1 MLSEG
6 RECACYDSCSND
18 GMYCMMPRGGNC
30 CAIPRS
36 LCSNGHPI
44 RVMGRMGAE
53 MLSRRDMLV
62 ASAASCLFLSGCGTA
77 QGGRPK
83 LRISI
88 TGKGEGDTRLLFKAA
103 GIRPEGFDLVYSEF
117 QSGHLVVEALNGGSL
132 DYGGMSEIPPI
143 FAAASTIQSFRQI
156 AVAHGDVNNQVVLVP
171 KGSKARSIAD
181 LKGKRVG
188 YVRATT
194 SQYFLIRML
203 EDVGLTWGDI
213 TPVAMGV
220 SDGAAAFSQ
229 GALDGWAIYG
239 FPIQRAIATEGARIL
254 KTAYGILSGNYLVSS
269 HVDALADPEKAK
281 IIGEYLAL
289 VQQGFGWAAN
299 HQDEWAGIIAQ
310 DIGVPRDYVLDQ
322 FRHKSASYELRPVT
336 PEAIAS
342 QQRVADLFF
351 QQKLL
356 PKAVDVRP
364 LWDDRFNADI
374 PKRG

>member
-1 MLSEG
+1 MAVD
-6 RECACYDSCSND
+6 R
-18 GMYCMMPRGGNC
+18 
-30 CAIPRS
+30 
-36 LCSNGHPI
+36 
-44 RVMGRMGAE
+44 
-53 MLSRRDMLV
+53 LSRR
-62 ASAASCLFLSGCGTA
+62 AFIGAGAASCLLLAGCGAT
-77 QGGRPK
+77 GSGRPK
-83 LRISI
+83 LRVSV

-103 GIRPEGFDLVYSEF
+103 GIKPEGFDLVYSEF

-171 KGSKARSIAD
+171 KGSKAKTIAD

-203 EDVGLTWGDI
+203 EEVGLTWDDI

-229 GALDGWAIYG
+229 GSLDAWAIYG

-254 KTAYGILSGNYLVSS
+254 KTAYGILSGNYLVSA
-269 HVDALADPEKAK
+269 HVDALADPDKAK
-281 IIGEYLAL
+281 LIGDYLAL
-289 VQQGFGWAAN
+289 VQKAYGWASA
-299 HQDEWAGIIAQ
+299 HQDEWATIIAQ
-310 DIGVPRDYVLDQ
+310 DIGVPRDYVIDQ
-322 FRHKSASYELRPVT
+322 FKRKSATYELRPVT
-336 PEAIAS
+336 DAAIAS
-342 QQRVADLFF
+342 QQQVADLFHR
-351 QQKLL
+351 QKLL

-364 LWDDRFNADI
+364 LWDARFNADI

>member
-1 MLSEG
+1 L
-6 RECACYDSCSND
+6 RV
-18 GMYCMMPRGGNC
+18 
-30 CAIPRS
+30 S
-36 LCSNGHPI
+36 L
-44 RVMGRMGAE
+44 
-53 MLSRRDMLV
+53 
-62 ASAASCLFLSGCGTA
+62 
-77 QGGRPK
+77 
-83 LRISI
+83 
-88 TGKGEGDTRLLFKAA
+88 TGKGDGDSRLLFKAA
-103 GIRPEGFDLVYSEF
+103 GIKPEGFDVAYSEF

-171 KGSKARSIAD
+171 KGSTAKSIAD

-203 EDVGLTWGDI
+203 EEVGLGWDDI
-213 TPVAMGV
+213 KPVAMGV

-229 GALDGWAIYG
+229 GALDAWAIYG

-254 KTAYGILSGNYLVSS
+254 RTAYGILSGNYLVAA

-281 IIGEYLAL
+281 IIAEYLGLIQKAYS
-289 VQQGFGWAAN
+289 WAAA
-299 HQDEWAGIIAQ
+299 HQDEWARVVSQ
-310 DIGVPRDYVLDQ
+310 DIGVPLAYVQDQ
-322 FRHKSASYELRPVT
+322 FKRKSATYELRPVT

-342 QQRVADLFF
+342 QQKVADLFYA
-351 QQKLL
+351 QKLL
-356 PKAVDVRP
+356 PTQVDVRP
-364 LWDDRFNADI
+364 LWDNRFNSAI